1 MVAAADT
8 TGVDRPNG
16 RPPPCGRP
24 LHFPTLFLLMATYVV
39 RFARSALIVT
49 LFVLAAAA
57 GIASGL
63 VFAFA
68 DDLPQISALDD
79 YAPSTITRVQA
90 IGGEVVGEFAT
101 QRRVVIGYDDIP
113 VRLRQALI
121 AAEDAGFDQHFG
133 FSVTRLVI
141 TAARDLMTGR
151 RAGASTLTQQLARN
165 LFPDTIGFRKTPERK
180 IKEALVTVQIEK
192 RYTKREILTLYC
204 NHVYFGHGAY
214 GVESAARLYFNK
226 RAKDLTLEE
235 AALIAGLVQLPE
247 RQSPYVDMARAT
259 RRRNYVLQRM
269 AEEGYITTA
278 EAAAAK
284 AKPIVV
290 RGQAA
295 PDTSAA
301 PYYVEEVRKYLER
314 TYGAKKLY
322 EQGLVVQTS
331 LDIAMQDAANRALDD
346 GLRRVDKRRGFRRPK
361 RNLVD
366 ENIGIETFKIDRW
379 ERPIAIGDIVPAIVL
394 TAAAPKATA
403 APKSA
408 SGRTGGGTIQLRMGR
423 YTADLPK
430 EGYAWTR
437 KTSSAFLRT
446 GDLVDVR
453 VTAVNDATGT
463 AVVDLE
469 QTPIVEGALIVLD
482 NRSGQVRAMVGGYS
496 FARSKFNRAVQAY
509 RQMGSTFK
517 PIVYTAAIDR
527 GYTPTSTLLDAP
539 VAYPA
544 GPGQPVY
551 SPQNYD
557 RKFEGPV
564 TLRHALEESRNV
576 PTVRLLEA
584 LTPKTAIDYARR
596 FGFTNQLPPYLS
608 LGLGSAEETLIEVT
622 SAYTAFPNQG
632 VRMTPYDV
640 LKVLDR
646 EGNLLEENRPEPHD
660 VIRADT
666 AYVMTNL
673 LRGVTERG
681 TAAAAKALDW
691 PIGGKTGTMDEY
703 TDAWFIGFDPDI
715 TVGVWVGYDEKKP
728 LGPGE
733 TGAQAALPIWM
744 DFMKA
749 YIARRGREKIPTF
762 VAPGNIV
769 FLAVD
774 RGNGAPAPDAAN
786 AINEA
791 FISGTEPG
799 SQGTAPAAEPQAP
812 SPAAPPQTPPSAP
825 AAPPH

>member
-1 MVAAADT
+1 
-8 TGVDRPNG
+8 
-16 RPPPCGRP
+16 
-24 LHFPTLFLLMATYVV
+24 MATYVV
-39 RFARSALIVT
+39 RFARRAGIVA
-49 LFVLAAAA
+49 LFVLAASA

-133 FSVTRLVI
+133 FSVPRLVI
-141 TAARDLMTGR
+141 TAVRDMMTGR

-180 IKEALVTVQIEK
+180 IKEALVTIQIEK

-226 RAKDLTLEE
+226 RARDLTLEE
-235 AALIAGLVQLPE
+235 AAMIAGLVQLPE

-259 RRRNYVLQRM
+259 KRRNYVLQRM
-269 AEEGYITTA
+269 AEEGYITPA
-278 EAAAAK
+278 ESAAAK
-284 AKPIVV
+284 ARPIVV

-295 PDTSAA
+295 PEASAA
-301 PYYVEEVRKYLER
+301 PYFVEEVRKYLEH

-331 LDIAMQDAANRALDD
+331 MDLMMQEAANKALDD

-361 RNLVD
+361 RNLAD
-366 ENIGIETFKIDRW
+366 ENVPIDTFKTERWDR
-379 ERPIAIGDIVPAIVL
+379 PVAVGDIVPAVVIS
-394 TAAAPKATA
+394 AAPPKTAPARATA
-403 APKSA
+403 
-408 SGRTGGGTIQLRMGR
+408 GTIQLRMGR

-430 EGYAWTR
+430 EGYAWTK
-437 KTSSAFLRT
+437 KTSAAFLRA

-453 VTAVNDATGT
+453 VAAVNDATAT

-469 QTPIVEGALIVLD
+469 QTPIVEGALLVLD
-482 NRSGQVRAMVGGYS
+482 NRTGQVRAMVGGYS

-584 LTPKTAIDYARR
+584 LTPKTAIAYARR

-608 LGLGSAEETLIEVT
+608 LGLGSAEESLVEVT

-646 EGNLLEENRPEPHD
+646 EGNLLEENRPEAHD

-691 PIGGKTGTMDEY
+691 PVGGKTGTMDEY

-749 YIARRGREKIPTF
+749 YIARRGREKVPTF

-774 RGNGAPAPDAAN
+774 RGSGTPSPDAAN

-799 SQGTAPAAEPQAP
+799 SQGTAPPAEPPPPPTPAPQAP
-812 SPAAPPQTPPSAP
+812 PAPGPTPPR
-825 AAPPH
+825 

>member
-1 MVAAADT
+1 
-8 TGVDRPNG
+8 
-16 RPPPCGRP
+16 
-24 LHFPTLFLLMATYVV
+24 MATYVV
-39 RFARSALIVT
+39 RFARRALIVT

-180 IKEALVTVQIEK
+180 IKEALVTIQIEK

-226 RAKDLTLEE
+226 RAKDLSLEE

-259 RRRNYVLQRM
+259 KRRNYVLQRM
-269 AEEGYITTA
+269 AEEGYITPA
-278 EAAAAK
+278 EAQAAK
-284 AKPIVV
+284 ARPIVV

-301 PYYVEEVRKYLER
+301 PYFVEEVRKYLEH

-331 LDIAMQDAANRALDD
+331 LDLAMQEAANKAIDN

-366 ENIGIETFKIDRW
+366 ENVPLDTFKTERW
-379 ERPIAIGDIVPAIVL
+379 DRPIAVGDIVPAVVL
-394 TAAAPKATA
+394 TAVPAKATGSKGA
-403 APKSA
+403 A
-408 SGRTGGGTIQLRMGR
+408 GRTTGTVQLRIGR
-423 YTADLPK
+423 YDAELPK

-437 KTSSAFLRT
+437 KTSPAFLRT
-446 GDLVDVR
+446 GDLIEVR
-453 VTAVNDATGT
+453 VTALNDATDT
-463 AVVDLE
+463 AVVELE
-469 QTPIVEGALIVLD
+469 QTPIIEGALLVLD

-564 TLRHALEESRNV
+564 TLRHALEDSRNV

-584 LTPKTAIDYARR
+584 LTPKTAIEYAHR

-622 SAYTAFPNQG
+622 SAYTVFPNQG

-660 VIRADT
+660 AIRADT

-728 LGPGE
+728 IGHGE

-774 RGNGAPAPDAAN
+774 RGSGTPSDSSDAAN

-799 SQGTAPAAEPQAP
+799 SQGRVPALDPAAAVPPSPPAGPSAAP
-812 SPAAPPQTPPSAP
+812 SASPP
-825 AAPPH
+825 APPH